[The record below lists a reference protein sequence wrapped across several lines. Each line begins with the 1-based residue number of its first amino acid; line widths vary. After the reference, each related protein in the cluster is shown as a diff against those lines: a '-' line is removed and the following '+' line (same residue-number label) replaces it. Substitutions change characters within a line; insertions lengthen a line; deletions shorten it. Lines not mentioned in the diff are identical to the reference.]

1 MCNGLVTI
9 CYISAVFHA
18 RKRRSLLSKARVRVE
33 DVLLIDDDVE
43 LCSMLTEYL
52 GKNGF
57 RVKTAHRGDL
67 GLRGC
72 AAAAVGADPAGRN
85 ASGHGRL

>member
-1 MCNGLVTI
+1 M
-9 CYISAVFHA
+9 
-18 RKRRSLLSKARVRVE
+18 E

-57 RVKTAHRGDL
+57 RVRPRIAVIRG
-67 GLRGC
+67 
-72 AAAAVGADPAGRN
+72 
-85 ASGHGRL
+85 